1 MSASEVRL
9 DRSRYLRVVRF
20 YAGAFVHL
28 LFWEVILR
36 RLLGSRFV
44 QRSATRRWQRLARGF
59 RELAVGLGGVLIKAG
74 QFLSIRVDV
83 LPRVV
88 TDELA
93 GLQDAVPPESPA
105 DIVAVIESEYGRSV
119 EQVFGQFA
127 PRPQAAASLA
137 QVHKAR
143 LLSGE
148 EVVVKVQRLRIET
161 LVETDLR
168 AMQTAIGW
176 LKRYRPVARRVDLD
190 RIYEEFSQ
198 TTRNELD
205 FCAEARNIERFTGDF
220 QGDEGVRVP
229 QVYTAASTRRVLVME
244 NVASIK
250 IDDFEALDAAGLD
263 RRAIARRLFDA
274 YMKQLFLHNFVHAD
288 PHPGNLFAQP
298 LEAVPG
304 KERGFRLVF
313 VDFGM
318 VATVPEQV
326 RRHLRDFLL
335 GFATRDAARLVRAY
349 QGAGVL
355 LPGADLARIEQV
367 EAEIM
372 ARYGGLTVKQVQ
384 GIAMG
389 EWHSLAHEYRDL
401 LYEMPFQIPSGLLFI
416 GRALA
421 ILFVMA
427 TALDPDFDPWKAIAP
442 FATEMAGGEA
452 KRGVQDIL
460 GEVEKLVRV
469 ALSLPGQ
476 ADRFLH
482 QAARGELSVRT
493 TWSPEALRST
503 RRVEVAVNRL
513 AGAVIFA
520 SLLLAGTATYLIEGG
535 GTLSYA
541 LLGAAGVA
549 LLVTL
554 ARRR

>member
-1 MSASEVRL
+1 M

-20 YAGAFVHL
+20 YAGAFAQL
-28 LFWEVILR
+28 LVWEVILR
-36 RLLGSRFV
+36 RLLGNRFV

-59 RELAVGLGGVLIKAG
+59 RELAIDLGGVLIKAG

-83 LPRVV
+83 LPRAV

-105 DIVAVIESEYGRSV
+105 DIVAVIESEYGHPI
-119 EQVFGQFA
+119 EQVFRHFTPQ
-127 PRPQAAASLA
+127 PQAAASLA
-137 QVHKAR
+137 QVHKAC

-148 EVVVKVQRLRIET
+148 EVVVKVQRQRIET

-190 RIYEEFSQ
+190 RLYEEFSQ

-220 QGDEGVRVP
+220 RGDEGVRVP
-229 QVYTAASTRRVLVME
+229 HVYSAASTRRVLVME

-250 IDDFEALDAAGLD
+250 IDHFEALEAAGLD
-263 RRAIARRLFDA
+263 RKAIARRLFDA
-274 YMKQLFLHNFVHAD
+274 YLKQFFLHNFVHAD
-288 PHPGNLFAQP
+288 PHPGNLFIEP
-298 LEAVPG
+298 LETVPG
-304 KERGFRLVF
+304 RERGFRLVF

-326 RRHLRDFLL
+326 RRHLHDFLL

-384 GIAMG
+384 GIAIN
-389 EWHSLAHEYRDL
+389 EWHGLAHEYRDL
-401 LYEMPFQIPSGLLFI
+401 LYEMPFQIPSGLLFV

-421 ILFVMA
+421 ILFGMA

-442 FATEMAGGEA
+442 FAAEMAGGEA
-452 KRGVQDIL
+452 KRGVQDVL

-469 ALSLPGQ
+469 VLSLPGQ
-476 ADRFLH
+476 ADRVLH

-493 TWSPEALRST
+493 TWGPEALRSA
-503 RRVEVAVNRL
+503 RRVEVAVDRL
-513 AGAVIFA
+513 AGAVVFGA
-520 SLLLAGTATYLIEGG
+520 LLLAGTAAYLAEGG
-535 GTLSYA
+535 GALSYA
-541 LLGAAGVA
+541 LLGAAGAA

-554 ARRR
+554 ARRK